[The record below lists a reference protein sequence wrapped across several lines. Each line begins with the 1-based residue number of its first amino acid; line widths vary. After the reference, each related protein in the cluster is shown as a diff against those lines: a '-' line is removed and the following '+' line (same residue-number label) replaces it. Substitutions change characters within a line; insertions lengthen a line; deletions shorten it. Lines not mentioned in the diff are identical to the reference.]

1 MSFFDSDI
9 IREELEEISEIQR
22 RLVKIS
28 PKMPFMENEELVKYF
43 DAIIDLIEKQ
53 KIFYARLQFSED
65 PEAQKAK
72 RDMTETAIMLGMPV
86 DGSVMELY
94 NSYIE
99 YLRQM
104 REDALQGKIQ
114 SEGLT
119 AHPTPDILNTVNQ
132 LITR

>member
-43 DAIIDLIEKQ
+43 DSIIDLIEKQ

-104 REDALQGKIQ
+104 REDALQGKI
-114 SEGLT
+114 
-119 AHPTPDILNTVNQ
+119 
-132 LITR
+132 